1 MRLVAFSPMSM
12 RICLLTN
19 QDLDSS
25 TISKDDW
32 PCDPRPF
39 MPEAQWH
46 LAVLGDKVA
55 SVGQVQAL
63 IDDGVDGQP
72 FDVFFNLCDG
82 AADQLDL
89 PGVEGILALERAGVA
104 FTGAVSTCYEPTRLE
119 MKAVCRDLGIAFPAC
134 VVART
139 QADVKRAAK
148 TLTFPLF
155 VKHHNSYASVDISR
169 RSKVMSSAGLVVQ
182 ARKIMSRHGAAMIE
196 EYIDGLEC
204 TVLVVENPA
213 EPTQPIIYTPVQY
226 AFPEGE
232 HFKHSDLKWVDYAG
246 MATKAVEDPVL
257 DARLRDEIGRFF
269 VAIGCGGFG
278 RCDVRV
284 SADGTPYLL
293 EINANCGVYHAPADY
308 GSADFCI
315 ALDKEGHA
323 GFTRLL
329 VEGAVRRAARVRPGG
344 HGRT

>member
-1 MRLVAFSPMSM
+1 MVAFSPMSM

-19 QDLDSS
+19 QDLDSP

-39 MPEAQWH
+39 MPEASWH
-46 LAVLGDKVA
+46 LVVLGDKVA
-55 SVGQVQAL
+55 SVDQVKAL
-63 IDDGVDGQP
+63 IADGIDGKP

-89 PGVEGILALERAGVA
+89 PGIEVIHELEKAGVP
-104 FTGAVSTCYEPTRLE
+104 FTGAVSSCYEPTRLQ
-119 MKAVCRDLGIAFPAC
+119 MKAVCNSLGIASPAC
-134 VVART
+134 VLAKT
-139 QADVKRAAK
+139 EADVERAASE
-148 TLTFPLF
+148 LTFPLF

-169 RSKVMSSAGLVVQ
+169 RSKVMSPAGLRVQ

-204 TVLVVENPA
+204 TVLVVENPDDPA
-213 EPTQPIIYTPVQY
+213 EPIIYTPVQY

-232 HFKHSDLKWVDYAG
+232 HFKHSDMKWVDYGG
-246 MATKAVEDPVL
+246 MSTKPVEDPVL

-269 VAIGCGGFG
+269 IAIGCGGFG

-284 SADGTPYLL
+284 DSEGVPYLL

-315 ALDKEGHA
+315 ALEKEGHA

-344 HGRT
+344 PGRT